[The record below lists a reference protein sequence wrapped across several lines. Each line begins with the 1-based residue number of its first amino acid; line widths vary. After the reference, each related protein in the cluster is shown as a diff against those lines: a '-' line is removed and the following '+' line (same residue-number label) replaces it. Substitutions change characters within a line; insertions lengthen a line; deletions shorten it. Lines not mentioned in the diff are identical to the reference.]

1 MAKTPSGN
9 NRTQQLLNDIGLAIV
24 KGKYSPDKPFPTES
38 DLCDRYGVSRSI
50 VREVVKMLSSMGMLA
65 SKARKGT
72 WVLPARER
80 NVLDPQVLMWMLSA
94 DASLELLTEFVEI
107 RREIEPAA
115 AALAAEHASEKS
127 LEAIET
133 ALERMRHCQE
143 AGSDEEALAADIDF
157 HLSILSAS
165 GNRFMMQMRHLVE
178 CALRVSIQ
186 MTNQSK
192 GVAHASFKD
201 HLAIANAIKTG
212 KVSAARK
219 NSLKLIDEA
228 YELIKHAKLK
238 K

>member
-1 MAKTPSGN
+1 MAKTATGN

-38 DLCDRYGVSRSI
+38 DLCDQYGVSRSI

-72 WVLPARER
+72 WVLPAVER

-94 DASLELLTEFVEI
+94 DAGLELLTEFVEI

-115 AALAAEHASEKS
+115 AALAAEYGDQESIQTVES
-127 LEAIET
+127 
-133 ALERMRHCQE
+133 ALERMRLCQDD
-143 AGSDEEALAADIDF
+143 GSEEEALEADIAF
-157 HLSILSAS
+157 HLSILNAS

-186 MTNQSK
+186 LTNESK
-192 GVAHASFKD
+192 GVPHASFKD
-201 HLAIANAIKTG
+201 HKAIATAIKSG
-212 KVSAARK
+212 KVAAARR
-219 NSLKLIDEA
+219 NALKLIDET
-228 YELIKHAKLK
+228 YVLIKHAKLK